1 MSAPRLRGIH
11 ALALGAILLLAVFLR
26 FAGIDRELP
35 HRHESDPHL
44 VQLYQSF
51 ERDPANVRY
60 TEYVIRYPSLVPR
73 LLSFLPYP
81 EMPARASG
89 PGSEA
94 VHLEAASFPYVR
106 VRAGAA
112 VLSIVGVLLTWFL
125 ARRFLTPGAAC
136 VAAFFMAASLL
147 SILFAQQARPHAFQA
162 TMALATVLLSLR
174 VLSEP
179 SLARILLAA
188 LAAAGAAACL
198 QNGMLAMIP
207 LACAVFLGLRE
218 SRGSERG
225 RLLGPLVAAGV
236 VSGAASAAG
245 LVFYPGALRVDDQ
258 GIHLGDRGGT
268 HSLWFRFMDV
278 IDLPGL
284 SAGAQGLWAHDP
296 VLAILSL
303 AGAMLGAA
311 GLLRGWKS
319 TPRARRLELAVIA
332 SYVLPYVAVL
342 APNIKTYE
350 RFLLPIYPYLA
361 CLAAAAVAWI
371 VGRAG
376 GIRPTWLR
384 ITAGMSAG
392 ILCLA
397 PHAYIALRYARA
409 ACAPDRLELAAA
421 WIESNVDDPG
431 AVILTT
437 PGTVLPLLYDPEFVR
452 IDLQD
457 DGTYT
462 LPWLAYQ
469 GALPPGEDPARRW
482 KVRIFPSGR
491 ATGPERMEPE
501 QIESWIAE
509 NRFDYAVIETSRKMR
524 NLAATR
530 ALAESVRKHG
540 KLVYAVEGETPSL
553 PGLGPGEWQGASE
566 YATWLL
572 DADAFGPGVEIYRL
586 GRDR

>member
-1 MSAPRLRGIH
+1 MSVPRLRGIH
-11 ALALGAILLLAVFLR
+11 ALALGAILLLACFLR

-44 VQLYQSF
+44 VQLFQSF
-51 ERDPANVRY
+51 EEDPAIVRY

-89 PGSEA
+89 PGSEDD
-94 VHLEAASFPYVR
+94 HLEAASFPYVR

-136 VAAFFMAASLL
+136 VAAFLMATSLL

-174 VLSEP
+174 VLSAP
-179 SLARILLAA
+179 SLSRVLFAT

-218 SRGSERG
+218 TRGSVNSG
-225 RLLGPLVAAGV
+225 LLRSLVAAGAV
-236 VSGAASAAG
+236 AGAAIAAA
-245 LVFYPGALRVDDQ
+245 LVFYPGALRVDSQ
-258 GIHLGDRGGT
+258 GIHLGDQGGT

-278 IDLPGL
+278 LVLPGL
-284 SAGAQGLWAHDP
+284 RVGAKGLWIHDP

-303 AGAMLGAA
+303 AGAILGIV

-361 CLAAAAVAWI
+361 CLAAAAVARL

-376 GIRPTWLR
+376 AIRPVWLR
-384 ITAGMSAG
+384 ITAGTAAG

-397 PHAYIALRYARA
+397 PHAYIALRYTRA
-409 ACAPDRLELAAA
+409 ARAPDRLELAAA
-421 WIESNVDDPG
+421 WIESNVDPG

-437 PGTVLPLLYDPEFVR
+437 PGTVLPLLYDPDFVR
-452 IDLQD
+452 IDLED
-457 DGTYT
+457 RGAYT

-469 GALPPGEDPARRW
+469 GAMPTGEDPARRW
-482 KVRIFPSGR
+482 KVRIFPSGQ
-491 ATGPERMEPE
+491 ATGPERMDPE
-501 QIESWIAE
+501 QVETWIME
-509 NRFDYAVIETSRKMR
+509 NGFDYAVIETSRKMR
-524 NLAATR
+524 NLAVTR

-540 KLVYAVEGETPSL
+540 QLMYAREGETPSL

-572 DADAFGPGVEIYRL
+572 GADAFGPGVEIYQLR
-586 GRDR
+586 RER

>member
-1 MSAPRLRGIH
+1 MSVPPLRGIH
-11 ALALGAILLLAVFLR
+11 ALALGAILLLAGFLR
-26 FAGIDRELP
+26 FAAIDRELP

-44 VQLYQSF
+44 VQLFQAYEQ
-51 ERDPANVRY
+51 DPAIVRH

-94 VHLEAASFPYVR
+94 EHLEAASFPYVR
-106 VRAGAA
+106 VRAAAA
-112 VLSIVGVLLTWFL
+112 VFSIVGVLLTWFL
-125 ARRFLTPGAAC
+125 ARRFLAPGAAC
-136 VAAFFMAASLL
+136 VAAFLMATSLL

-179 SLARILLAA
+179 SFSRILLAA

-207 LACAVFLGLRE
+207 LACGVFLGLRE
-218 SRGSERG
+218 SREAGKRG
-225 RLLGPLVAAGV
+225 LLRSLAAAGV
-236 VSGAASAAG
+236 VAGAASAAG
-245 LVFYPGALRVDDQ
+245 LAFYPGALRVDSR
-258 GIHLGDRGGT
+258 GIHLGDEGGT
-268 HSLWFRFMDV
+268 HSLWFRFMDLLS
-278 IDLPGL
+278 LPGL
-284 SAGAQGLWAHDP
+284 RAGGQGLWAHDP
-296 VLAILSL
+296 VLAILSIVGAILGIVGL
-303 AGAMLGAA
+303 A
-311 GLLRGWKS
+311 RTWKS
-319 TPRARRLELAVIA
+319 TARARRLELALIA

-361 CLAAAAVAWI
+361 CLAAAAVARI

-376 GIRPTWLR
+376 GIKPTWLR
-384 ITAGMSAG
+384 ITVGAAAG

-409 ACAPDRLELAAA
+409 ARAPDRLELAAA
-421 WIESNVDDPG
+421 WIESKVDPG

-437 PGTVLPLLYDPEFVR
+437 PGTVLPLLYDPELVR
-452 IDLQD
+452 IDLED
-457 DGTYT
+457 DGAHT

-469 GALPPGEDPARRW
+469 GAIQPGADPARRW
-482 KVRIFPSGR
+482 KVRIFPSSR
-491 ATGPERMEPE
+491 ATGPERMDPE
-501 QIESWIAE
+501 QVDSWIAE
-509 NRFDYAVIETSRKMR
+509 NGFDYAVLETSRKMR
-524 NLAATR
+524 NLAVTR
-530 ALAESVRKHG
+530 ALADSVRNRG
-540 KLVYAVEGETPSL
+540 QLMYAVEGETPSL

-572 DADAFGPGVEIYRL
+572 GADAFGPGIEIYRL
-586 GRDR
+586 RRER